1 MRFPPFSIIITIV
14 ALSVVGIA
22 LAPGLGIR
30 LHPSAHLPTIN
41 VSFNWPGVPALT
53 VEREVT
59 SRIESALATM
69 KGVEKIT
76 SLSSQG
82 GGNITLNLKEGVDVE
97 MARFEIASH
106 VRRLFPQLPDN
117 VSYPNVSAQAVARQ
131 SRVLMS
137 YRIIAPEQTAF
148 IEDYTQKTIIPA
160 LSRIGGFQHATL
172 HGVTPLEYHLE
183 FDSRNLHTTGVT
195 VDEIQS
201 AIAGYFSANDL
212 GMVKVA
218 HENRATEMVPLIIRA
233 NQNLNESWK
242 KIPVKAT
249 GNTMVYLNQLTTA
262 RLVQAE
268 PTSYYRI
275 NGKTTVVLN
284 IFAQEGANQLVVANN
299 IRAVMNDLQQRMPPG
314 WSATVTSD
322 NTHHIRRDLMRVS
335 YRMVFSFVILM
346 LFVAIVTR
354 KSRYLLMILAT
365 ILANLSIAIILYRWL
380 GIEIHLYSL
389 AGITVSFGM
398 MIDNSIVMI
407 EHLRT
412 RGNQKAFLAI
422 LAATATTIG
431 SLSVIFLLGREQ
443 QLQFRDFAMV
453 VMVNLFVSLGIA
465 LFFIPSLF
473 KILKLEVKKPRNSFK
488 LARRQVKIWQGYMWF
503 VVVSRRWRWMSLL
516 LFLLIFGIPLHM
528 LPTRVEGTSLASDAY
543 NQTIG
548 SRFYQETLRKPLE
561 VALGGTFRLFSQ
573 YVFERSFFADP
584 ERTTLNVTA
593 SMPDGA
599 TLEQINQAVMQME
612 DELSR
617 YEEIDQFRTSISS
630 RTQARI
636 TISFKPEY
644 ERGIFPHILK
654 NTLIQKAI
662 SIGGAEWGVWGVGQ
676 GFSNRLG
683 SSVGSRAI
691 ALTGYNY
698 DLLYRYAEML
708 TERARQNPRVSQ
720 TNIIGGDSWY
730 SAPPMEFYMEAHPRS
745 LAAAN
750 LTLAQVHSQL
760 NQLIMSR
767 PSSTV
772 YVNNEPVAIRLV
784 PDQYLEYNLWD
795 LEHRPLYINNQ
806 FVKPGG
812 LLSLSRRA
820 TGSNIYKENQQYHI
834 RFNFTFLGPPAME
847 ARLIEELSEY
857 INQQMPIGFAASRPS
872 GPGWI
877 HESQGYLHLILLVVI
892 IIFIVCS
899 ILLNSLSQPLAV
911 LSLIPFSFSGL
922 FLTFYLFNLNFDQ
935 GGWASFILLSGLAVN
950 AGLYILNEYNNMVK
964 GLSNPNK
971 TRIYLKAF
979 RHKITPVLLTILSTI
994 IGLIPFVVGTREPFW
1009 FAFAAGTIG
1018 GLVLS
1023 LPGIFLFFPAF
1034 LKLGSASPGRLRQA
1048 QPEKPGGAGL

>member
-30 LHPSAHLPTIN
+30 LHPSAHLPTVN
-41 VSFNWPGVPALT
+41 VNFSWPGVPALT

-69 KGVEKIT
+69 KGIEKMT
-76 SLSSQG
+76 SLSRQG
-82 GGNITLNLKEGVDVE
+82 QGSITLNLKEGVDVE
-97 MARFEIASH
+97 MARFEMASH
-106 VRRLFPQLPDN
+106 IRRVFPQLPDN
-117 VSYPNVSAQAVARQ
+117 VSYPSVSTQGVAGQ
-131 SRVLMS
+131 TRVLMS
-137 YRIIAPEQTAF
+137 YRIIAPEQTAL
-148 IEDYTQKTIIPA
+148 IEDYTTKTIIPA
-160 LSRIGGFQHATL
+160 LSRIGGFQHAML
-172 HGVTPLEYHLE
+172 HGVTPLEYRLE
-183 FDSRNLHTTGVT
+183 FDSRNLRTMGVT

-201 AIAGYFSANDL
+201 AIAGYFSTNDL
-212 GMVKVA
+212 GMVTVV
-218 HENRATEMVPLIIRA
+218 HEDKANEIMPLVIRA
-233 NQNLNESWK
+233 NRNLDESWEN
-242 KIPVKAT
+242 IPVKAT
-249 GNTMVYLNQLTTA
+249 GNTIVYLNQLATA

-268 PTSYYRI
+268 PNSYYRI

-284 IFAQEGANQLVVANN
+284 IFAQEGANQLVVAGDV
-299 IRAVMNDLQQRMPPG
+299 RAVMDDLKGKMPTG

-322 NTHHIRRDLMRVS
+322 NTHHIRKDLSRVT

-365 ILANLSIAIILYRWL
+365 VLANLAIAIILYRWL

-407 EHLRT
+407 EHMRT

-431 SLSVIFLLGREQ
+431 SLSVIFLLGRDQ

-473 KILKLEVKKPRNSFK
+473 KVLRLELKESQKSYK
-488 LARRQVKIWQGYMWF
+488 LARIRVRIWRTYLWF
-503 VVVSRRWRWMSLL
+503 VIASRRWRWVSLVV
-516 LFLLIFGIPLHM
+516 FLLVFGIPLHM

-573 YVFERSFFADP
+573 YVFERSYFSDP

-612 DELSR
+612 DELSL
-617 YEEIDQFRTSISS
+617 YDEIDQFRTSISS

-644 ERGIFPHILK
+644 EKGIFPHILK

-683 SSVGSRAI
+683 SGGGGRAI
-691 ALTGYNY
+691 TLTGYNY
-698 DLLYRYAEML
+698 DLLYRYAGIL
-708 TERARQNPRVSQ
+708 TERARQNRRVSQ
-720 TNIIGGDSWY
+720 TTITGGDSWY
-730 SAPPMEFYMEAHPRS
+730 SAPLMEFYMDANPRR

-760 NQLIMSR
+760 EQLVMSR
-767 PSSTV
+767 PSNTV
-772 YVNNEPVAIRLV
+772 YVHNQPVAIRLV
-784 PDQYLEYNLWD
+784 PDQYMEYHLWD

-806 FVKPGG
+806 FFKPGE

-820 TGSNIYKENQQYHI
+820 TGNNIYKEDQQYHI
-834 RFNFTFLGPPAME
+834 RFNFTFLGPPALE
-847 ARLIEELSEY
+847 ARVTRELSEY
-857 INQQMPIGFAASRPS
+857 IIQEMPIGFSASS
-872 GPGWI
+872 PGFDWSV
-877 HESQGYLHLILLVVI
+877 EKQNYFRLILLVVV
-892 IIFIVCS
+892 IIFFVCS

-911 LSLIPFSFSGL
+911 LSLVPFSFSGL

-950 AGLYILNEYNNMVK
+950 AGLYILNDYNNMIRETA
-964 GLSNPNK
+964 NPDQ
-971 TRIYLKAF
+971 TRTYLKAF

-1018 GLVLS
+1018 GLTFNIL
-1023 LPGIFLFFPAF
+1023 GIFLLFPAF
-1034 LKLGSASPGRLRQA
+1034 ASLRIGSGRDTRVA
-1048 QPEKPGGAGL
+1048 K

>member
-1 MRFPPFSIIITIV
+1 M
-14 ALSVVGIA
+14 
-22 LAPGLGIR
+22 APGLGIR
-30 LHPSAHLPTIN
+30 LQPSAHLPTIN
-41 VSFNWPGVPALT
+41 VSFSWSGVPALT

-82 GGNITLNLKEGVDVE
+82 RGNITLNLKEGVDVE

-106 VRRLFPQLPDN
+106 IRRVFPQLPDN
-117 VSYPNVSAQAVARQ
+117 VSYPIVSAQAVARQ
-131 SRVLMS
+131 SSALMS
-137 YRIIAPEQTAF
+137 YRIIAPVQTAL
-148 IEDYTQKTIIPA
+148 IEDYTNKTIIPA
-160 LSRIGGFQHATL
+160 LSRIGGFQHAIL
-172 HGVTPLEYHLE
+172 HGATPLEYRLE
-183 FDSRNLHTTGVT
+183 FDSRNLRTMGVT

-201 AIAGYFSANDL
+201 AISGYLSARDL
-212 GMVKVA
+212 GLVTVA
-218 HENRATEMVPLIIRA
+218 HENKATEIMPLVIRA
-233 NQNLNESWK
+233 NRNLAHSWED
-242 KIPVKAT
+242 IPVKAT
-249 GNTMVYLNQLTTA
+249 GNTIIYLNQLATA
-262 RLVQAE
+262 SLVQAE
-268 PTSYYRI
+268 PTSFYRI

-284 IFAQEGANQLVVANN
+284 IFAQEGANQLVVAGNV
-299 IRAVMNDLQQRMPPG
+299 REVMDDLKAKMPPG

-365 ILANLSIAIILYRWL
+365 VLANLAIAIILYRWL

-407 EHLRT
+407 EHMRT

-431 SLSVIFLLGREQ
+431 SLSVIFLLGRDQ

-473 KILKLEVKKPRNSFK
+473 KVFKLEVRKAQKSYK
-488 LARRQVKIWQGYMWF
+488 LSRIQVRIWQTYLWF
-503 VVVSRRWRWMSLL
+503 VVASRRRRWISLVV
-516 LFLLIFGIPLHM
+516 FLLIFGIPLHM
-528 LPTRVEGTSLASDAY
+528 LPSKVDGTSLAADAY
-543 NQTIG
+543 NKTIG
-548 SRFYQETLRKPLE
+548 GRFYQQSLSKPLE
-561 VALGGTFRLFSQ
+561 VALGGTFRLFSR
-573 YVFERSFFADP
+573 YVFERSYFSDP
-584 ERTTLNVTA
+584 ERTTLSVTA

-599 TLEQINQAVMQME
+599 TLEQINRAVMQME

-636 TISFKPEY
+636 TISFKPAY
-644 ERGIFPHILK
+644 EKGVFPHILK

-662 SIGGAEWGVWGVGQ
+662 SIGGAEWGVYGVGQ

-683 SSVGSRAI
+683 SGGGGRAI
-691 ALTGYNY
+691 TLTGYNY
-698 DLLYRYAEML
+698 DLLYRYAGIL
-708 TERARQNPRVSQ
+708 TERARQNRRVSQ
-720 TNIIGGDSWY
+720 TTITGGDSWG
-730 SAPPMEFYMEAHPRS
+730 STSLMEFYMDANPRS

-760 NQLIMSR
+760 EQLVMSR
-767 PSSTV
+767 SANTV
-772 YVNNEPVAIRLV
+772 YVHNQPVAIRLV
-784 PDQYLEYNLWD
+784 PDQHMEYNLWD
-795 LEHRPLYINNQ
+795 LEHRPLFVNNQ
-806 FVKPGG
+806 FLKPGG
-812 LLSLSRRA
+812 LLSLSKRA
-820 TGSNIYKENQQYHI
+820 TGNNIYKENQQYHI
-834 RFNFTFLGPPAME
+834 RFNFTFLGPPALE
-847 ARLIEELSEY
+847 TRTTRELTEF
-857 INQQMPIGFAASRPS
+857 INQQMPIGFSAHTPQF
-872 GPGWI
+872 GW
-877 HESQGYLHLILLVVI
+877 SQEKQNYFRLILLVVV
-892 IIFIVCS
+892 IIFFVCS

-911 LSLIPFSFSGL
+911 LSLVPFSFSGL

-950 AGLYILNEYNNMVK
+950 AGLYILNDYNNMIRETA
-964 GLSNPNK
+964 NPDQ
-971 TRIYLKAF
+971 TRTYLKAF
-979 RHKITPVLLTILSTI
+979 RHKVTPVLLTILSTI

-1018 GLVLS
+1018 GLVFNLI
-1023 LPGIFLFFPAF
+1023 GIFILFPAF
-1034 LKLGSASPGRLRQA
+1034 ASLRTGTG
-1048 QPEKPGGAGL
+1048 E